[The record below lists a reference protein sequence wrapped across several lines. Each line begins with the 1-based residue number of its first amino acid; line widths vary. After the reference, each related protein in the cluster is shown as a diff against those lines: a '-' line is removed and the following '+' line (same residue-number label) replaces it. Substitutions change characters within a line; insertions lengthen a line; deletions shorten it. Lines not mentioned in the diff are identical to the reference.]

1 MNEMTHFDKSI
12 NWYDSLS
19 SFVFGNRLRQ
29 MERELIPHLPNSGTI
44 LWIGGGS
51 GQILPEMIAARPS
64 LEILY
69 LDTSEKMIGKAKR
82 RLSGTEAKVSFFTSL
97 SQITRDQGPL
107 EAVLLFYVLDVFN
120 EKELQEILPIWNSYG
135 GKKTSV
141 LLVADFDY
149 PMSRL
154 GNLFARLLIPL
165 MYVFFRLSI
174 QIPTKKLPDWKK
186 CLRQSGYTES
196 SVTTSLMG
204 VLRSGCWRTS

>member
-19 SFVFGNRLRQ
+19 SFVFGSRLRQ
-29 MERELIPHLPNSGTI
+29 MERELIPHVPDSGTI

-51 GQILPEMIAARPS
+51 GQILPEIIAARPS

-69 LDTSEKMIGKAKR
+69 LDTSEKMVAKAKR
-82 RLSGTEAKVSFFTSL
+82 RLAGTEAKVSFFTSL
-97 SQITRDQGPL
+97 SQITHDQAPL
-107 EAVLLFYVLDVFN
+107 DAVLLFFVLDVFT
-120 EKELQEILPIWNSYG
+120 EQELQEILPIWNSCG
-135 GKKTSV
+135 SKKTNL

-149 PMSRL
+149 PISRL
-154 GNLFARLLIPL
+154 GNLFARMLIPL

-186 CLRQSGYTES
+186 SLDQLGYTES
-196 SVTTSLMG
+196 SITTSLMG
-204 VLRSGCWRTS
+204 VLRSGCWKVL